1 VDAPFVLTVV
11 VVGFPTVAASSPSAR
26 LAGFLVVVVGG
37 GGGVVGVVLV
47 GALVLVVAATGAV
60 VVVVVVVVVVEEED
74 AEPQLKLPKLVI
86 VSMLDLDD
94 GDVVPLFRLAHTQ
107 AGLPLL
113 AANADLAATVEP
125 DRPEVVVPLHVLSEA
140 VPNEKPEPQPRRQR
154 GVNG

>member
-26 LAGFLVVVVGG
+26 LAGFLVVVVVGG
-37 GGGVVGVVLV
+37 GGGVGVLV

-125 DRPEVVVPLHVLSEA
+125 DRPEIVVPLHVLSDA

>member
-1 VDAPFVLTVV
+1 MVE
-11 VVGFPTVAASSPSAR
+11 
-26 LAGFLVVVVGG
+26 
-37 GGGVVGVVLV
+37 
-47 GALVLVVAATGAV
+47 AV
-60 VVVVVVVVVVEEED
+60 VMVED
-74 AEPQLKLPKLVI
+74 AEPQLKLPKLAI

-113 AANADLAATVEP
+113 AGNAALAGTVEP
-125 DRPEVVVPLHVLSEA
+125 NRPEVVVPLHVLSDA

>member
-1 VDAPFVLTVV
+1 M
-11 VVGFPTVAASSPSAR
+11 SSPSPR
-26 LAGFLVVVVGG
+26 LTPGGLVVG
-37 GGGVVGVVLV
+37 VLV
-47 GALVLVVAATGAV
+47 GALV
-60 VVVVVVVVVVEEED
+60 VVVVVVVVVVLEDED
-74 AEPQLKLPKLVI
+74 AEPQLKLPKLAI